1 MVARS
6 EAVFVDAQIRER
18 TRYPPGAEAAAEL
31 GLPADVPPPER
42 WQLRTI
48 RASIPGLAGY
58 SLAGVWG
65 ACRRAKVRLRTAWPR
80 LSSPDPDY
88 AAKEKALH
96 AALAEVAAAP
106 EEVVVVFLDEMGY
119 MRWPQGGRT
128 FAHEAPA
135 PAPRTSPSGKEAKHR
150 VAGMLDA
157 WTGRVLFI
165 DNDIVGRDRLA
176 LLYRRL
182 DRAYPHAK
190 RIYVVQ
196 DNWSVHAHRDI
207 DAVLETLPRLR
218 RLWLPIGA
226 WWLNPIEKLW
236 RMLRQRVLRLHRL
249 AEDWLAVH
257 RAVRRFLRRFTHGS
271 EELLR
276 YVGLLGDGPLARALH
291 PSPHYPS
298 SL

>member
-1 MVARS
+1 VVPS

-18 TRYPPGAEAAAEL
+18 LHYPPGAEAAAEL
-31 GLPADVPPPER
+31 DLPDDVAPPDR

-48 RASIPGLAGY
+48 RASIPALAGY
-58 SLAGVWG
+58 SLAGVWA
-65 ACRRAKVRLRTAWPR
+65 ACQRAGVRLRTAWPR
-80 LSSPDPDY
+80 AYSPDPDY
-88 AAKEKALH
+88 LAKEQALQ

-106 EEVVVVFLDEMGY
+106 DEVVLVFLDEMGY

-135 PAPRTSPSGKEAKHR
+135 PTPRTSPSGREAKHR
-150 VAGMLDA
+150 VAGLLDA

-182 DRAYPHAK
+182 DRAYPQAK

-196 DNWSVHAHRDI
+196 DNWSVHAHQDI
-207 DAVLETLPRLR
+207 DAVLRTRPRIQ

-236 RMLRQRVLRLHRL
+236 RKLRQEVLRLHRL

-257 RAVRRFLRRFTHGS
+257 RAVRRFLRGFTDGS
-271 EELLR
+271 EVLLR
-276 YVGLLGDGPLARALH
+276 YVGLLGDGPLAQALH
-291 PSPHYPS
+291 PPLHYRPS
-298 SL
+298 E